1 MKKDNEATLKA
12 LVAALEEKKAEAV
25 ETVDVSNQTPFDD
38 YFLLATAGNPR
49 QLNALVDALE
59 EALEKLG
66 LEIEHRDGTPE
77 SGWIALE
84 ADAILV
90 HLFLPEM
97 RESVGLDKLLEESK
111 RREA

>member
-25 ETVDVSNQTPFDD
+25 EAIDVSNQTPFDD

-49 QLNALVDALE
+49 QLNALVDAIE

-66 LEIEHRDGTPE
+66 LAIEHRDGTPE

-84 ADAILV
+84 ADA
-90 HLFLPEM
+90 M